1 MMKLRRPTSVYVFQ
15 LLWIVFVVFR
25 SFESNVTLSKIIWI
39 GISVISL
46 FSLINMV
53 LNRSYFEVREDYLLV
68 NKDFFQQKKIYLSRI
83 EKIVVESSFFRF
95 SRISIKNGTE
105 IKFNAQYLDFNEFK
119 DFIARFN
126 IVAEYR

>member
-15 LLWIVFVVFR
+15 LLWIAFVVFR
-25 SFESNVTLSKIIWI
+25 SFESNVISSKIIWI

-83 EKIVVESSFFRF
+83 EKIVVESSLFRF

-126 IVAEYR
+126 IVVEYR

>member
-1 MMKLRRPTSVYVFQ
+1 M
-15 LLWIVFVVFR
+15 VFR